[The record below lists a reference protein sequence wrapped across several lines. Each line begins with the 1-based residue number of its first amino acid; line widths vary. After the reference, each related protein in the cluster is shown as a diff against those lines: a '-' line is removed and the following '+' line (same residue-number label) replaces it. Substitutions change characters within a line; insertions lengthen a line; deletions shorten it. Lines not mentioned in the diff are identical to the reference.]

1 MSAREWAA
9 ICMARAPGAVVALGL
24 LGMLGF
30 VVSLFLMSAGWLNL
44 APALSGILFSLGL
57 YGTSLLIG
65 HLSDPGAQLEAS
77 AKKKATQPA
86 ARQVAQ
92 VPRSSWTWPVRWK
105 PKLSA
110 TSR

>member
-77 AKKKATQPA
+77 AKKKAAQPA
-86 ARQVAQ
+86 ARQEAQ